1 MVRIHAPNKNYN
13 GTSASVAF
21 QQGVGETDDPTLI
34 AWFQSR
40 GYRVELPQE
49 APPEEPPQAPVKPA
63 PQPAKK
69 RKGE

>member
-1 MVRIHAPNKNYN
+1 MARIHAPNKNYN

-40 GYRVELPQE
+40 GYRVELYKE
-49 APPEEPPQAPVKPA
+49 APQEEPPQVPVKTA

>member
-1 MVRIHAPNKNYN
+1 MARICAPNENYN

-40 GYRVELPQE
+40 GYRVELPKE

>member
-1 MVRIHAPNKNYN
+1 MARIYAPNPIYT

-21 QQGVGETDDPTLI
+21 QQGVGYTDDPDLI

-63 PQPAKK
+63 PRPAKK
-69 RKGE
+69 KER

>member
-1 MVRIHAPNKNYN
+1 MARIYAPNPIYN

-21 QQGVGETDDPTLI
+21 QQGVGETNDPDLI

-49 APPEEPPQAPVKPA
+49 APPEEPPQAPVKPT
-63 PQPAKK
+63 PRPAKK
-69 RKGE
+69 KER

>member
-1 MVRIHAPNKNYN
+1 MARIYTPNPIYN

-21 QQGVGETDDPTLI
+21 QQGVGETDDPNLI

-49 APPEEPPQAPVKPA
+49 APPVEPPQAPEKPA
-63 PQPAKK
+63 PRPAKK
-69 RKGE
+69 KER